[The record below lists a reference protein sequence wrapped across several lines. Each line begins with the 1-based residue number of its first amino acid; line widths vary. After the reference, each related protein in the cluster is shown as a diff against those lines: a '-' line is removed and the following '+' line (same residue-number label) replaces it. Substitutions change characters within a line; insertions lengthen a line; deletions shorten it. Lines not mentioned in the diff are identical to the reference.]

1 MVYRKQDL
9 AYCSN
14 VHPGATLAAVK
25 ANIQQHFSTVRGK
38 RDLETMASGLW
49 LSADVAQQL
58 WDSTDELAS
67 FKHLLEQQGVALTTL
82 NGFPFGD
89 FHQTVVKQNVYLPT
103 WADDERL
110 AYTQNLANILAECL
124 PHNQAC
130 GAISTL
136 PLAYAQD
143 WSADSH
149 QHAISHLLSL
159 TEHLIGLE
167 QQSGKQVIVC
177 IEMEP
182 DCVLQYTHELIRFFV
197 QDLLP
202 AAQQR
207 GLKKEQV
214 LRYIGCCY
222 DTCHQA
228 VMGEHISQ
236 SLQQIEQAGIALGK
250 IQISNAVQAR
260 LSSTEHIE
268 QLTATF
274 ADTKFLHQTKVFV
287 DGQFTR
293 SLADLSAQAL
303 EHTRVSCMEQ
313 HSSID
318 ARIHYHI
325 PINQSAEDL
334 PLTFLSATQEAIF
347 CTLDFLQNKIL
358 HTPNAP
364 MPYLEVETYTW
375 LNFLQGKVDKTARLH
390 QGFVA
395 EFSWLEQALRARNLL
410 KA

>member
-38 RDLETMASGLW
+38 RDLEIMASGLW

-89 FHQTVVKQNVYLPT
+89 FHQTIVKQNVYLPT

-159 TEHLIGLE
+159 TEHLIVLE
-167 QQSGKQVIVC
+167 QQSGKQIIVC

-182 DCVLQYTHELIRFFV
+182 DCVLQYTQELVRFFV

-260 LSSTEHIE
+260 LSSTEQIE

-287 DGQFTR
+287 DGKFTR
-293 SLADLSAQAL
+293 SLDDLSAQAL
-303 EHTRVSCMEQ
+303 EHTRVSCTER

-347 CTLDFLQNKIL
+347 STLDFLQNRVL
-358 HTPNAP
+358 HAPNAP

-375 LNFLQGKVDKTARLH
+375 LNFLQGKADKTARLH